1 MQGWVSVNDPV
12 NHAHFRDV
20 SPFVVLANLSPKDCV
35 LDLGTGSTWV
45 AIEAK
50 RRVGDSGVC
59 VGINVCKEL
68 IEMDATS
75 NVEAYKLE
83 RGNGGPGEAVHLIVG
98 DFMDKAVLDKA
109 RKLLP
114 EGKGGF
120 DAIFLA
126 VGPRHVDAQAARAVA
141 TPGIRFLGQGWQD
154 RRGSWHAREG
164 ARVSRRHRVPCPED
178 LPATMLRG
186 GFRCT
191 GRP

>member
-1 MQGWVSVNDPV
+1 M
-12 NHAHFRDV
+12 
-20 SPFVVLANLSPKDCV
+20 
-35 LDLGTGSTWV
+35 T
-45 AIEAK
+45 IEAK

-59 VGINVCKEL
+59 VGIDVCKEL

-83 RGNGGPGEAVHLIVG
+83 RGNGGPGEAVYLIVG
-98 DFMDKAVLDKA
+98 DFVDKA

-154 RRGSWHAREG
+154 RRGSWYAREG
-164 ARVSRRHRVPCPED
+164 A
-178 LPATMLRG
+178 
-186 GFRCT
+186 
-191 GRP
+191 